1 MRFNNRDDIIQLT
14 PQWKGERFP
23 DGRPRVP
30 DEILQRMERVRTE
43 EAWSVLW
50 RHEHQFQFEG
60 NWTRL
65 HPERV
70 LVGRAVT
77 GVFVP
82 RRPDLHET
90 LMDYGHGQ
98 EKRIG
103 AMNSWVIETL
113 TKDDV
118 IVIDLFG
125 KVYKGTFSGA
135 NLSTAIAT
143 RTGRGQV
150 IYGGI
155 RDAQQIYEIDG
166 FCTFCKGMDP
176 TPIRDVTLVGLN
188 VPCRVGEAICMPG
201 DVVLGTYTGVLFIPP
216 HLAEEV
222 VEHSERT
229 HMREIFSHQRLREG
243 VYSSSQMDTKWTPEI
258 EADFASWLE
267 THSYEEVAQVD
278 WSREEGGAA
287 GHGKE
292 EETLLG

>member
-1 MRFNNRDDIIQLT
+1 
-14 PQWKGERFP
+14 
-23 DGRPRVP
+23 
-30 DEILQRMERVRTE
+30 
-43 EAWSVLW
+43 
-50 RHEHQFQFEG
+50 
-60 NWTRL
+60 
-65 HPERV
+65 
-70 LVGRAVT
+70 
-77 GVFVP
+77 
-82 RRPDLHET
+82 
-90 LMDYGHGQ
+90 
-98 EKRIG
+98 
-103 AMNSWVIETL
+103 MNSWVIETL
-113 TKDDV
+113 VKDDV

-155 RDAQQIYEIDG
+155 RDAQQIEEIEG
-166 FCTFCKGMDP
+166 FATFCKGVDP

-243 VYSSSQMDTKWTPEI
+243 IYNSSQMDTKWTPEI
-258 EADFASWLE
+258 EADFGEWLE
-267 THSYEEVAQVD
+267 THRYADYAQAD
-278 WSREEGGAA
+278 WSRKEGQGQD
-287 GHGKE
+287 